1 MTIQLLL
8 LSGKDQEIQIEHCQ
22 SNLCHEDDVTYDVPM
37 GQLQSLMKSSGICT
51 QTITLKCLL
60 APAKV
65 SVQWQLLV
73 SERMWSYYMG
83 LKKCLKSHSITM

>member
-1 MTIQLLL
+1 M
-8 LSGKDQEIQIEHCQ
+8 LSGKSQEIQIEHCQ

-73 SERMWSYYMG
+73 SDRLWSY
-83 LKKCLKSHSITM
+83 LLHVAKKLFKESFNNYVNKNW